1 MLHVSDSG
9 MIQLNRGDSFKLP
22 LIINCGTALEPIQ
35 YLLADNDIIYFA
47 VLEPNTLFE
56 NAIIRKKYTN
66 RDELD
71 DNGNLYIRLSPKD
84 TENLLPG
91 KYYYTIKMQTM
102 LNDGDYDVQTIVPET
117 ELQLMR

>member
-47 VLEPNTLFE
+47 VLEPNSLFE
-56 NAIIRKKYTN
+56 NAIIRKIY
-66 RDELD
+66 
-71 DNGNLYIRLSPKD
+71 
-84 TENLLPG
+84 
-91 KYYYTIKMQTM
+91 
-102 LNDGDYDVQTIVPET
+102 
-117 ELQLMR
+117 

>member
-1 MLHVSDSG
+1 M
-9 MIQLNRGDSFKLP
+9 QL
-22 LIINCGTALEPIQ
+22 LE
-35 YLLADNDIIYFA
+35 
-47 VLEPNTLFE
+47 
-56 NAIIRKKYTN
+56 KYTN

-91 KYYYTIKMQTM
+91 RYYYTIKMQTM
-102 LNDGDYDVQTIVPET
+102 LKDGDYDVQTIVPET